1 MLPVGNILVKD
12 GVETSMQT
20 DFHSNGKKPGAK
32 RGSGIPVR
40 ERILVAAGDLFHKH
54 GIRGVG
60 VEAIAEAARTNKM
73 TLYRHFESKD
83 ELIAEWVR
91 GMIAHKEDEWKDL
104 NAKHAGDP
112 HALLQD
118 WSRRTAAK
126 LRAME
131 ERGSA
136 LGNALA
142 ELPDPDHPARR
153 VIQGHKIRE
162 HKRVVRLC
170 KSAGFQDPVLAANL
184 FSMLLEGAHS
194 CVQCTGMRQIGEH
207 LVQVVDLMVM
217 NSRQQRLLSEY
228 PTAL

>member
-1 MLPVGNILVKD
+1 
-12 GVETSMQT
+12 MQT
-20 DFHSNGKKPGAK
+20 DIHHNGAK
-32 RGSGIPVR
+32 TKTKRRATVPVR
-40 ERILVAAGDLFHKH
+40 ERILVAAGDLFHKQ

-60 VEAIAEAARTNKM
+60 VEAIAEAAKTNKM
-73 TLYRHFESKD
+73 TLYRYFDSKD

-91 GMIAHKEDEWKDL
+91 GMIAHKEDQWKDL
-104 NAKHAGDP
+104 NAKHEGDP
-112 HALLQD
+112 QGLLQD

-126 LRAME
+126 LKAME

-136 LGNALA
+136 LGTAFA

-153 VIQGHKIRE
+153 VIQEYRVRE

-170 KSAGFQDPVLAANL
+170 KAAGFQDPVLAANL

-194 CVQCTGMRQIGEH
+194 CVQCIGMRQIGEH
-207 LVQVVDLMVM
+207 LVQLVDLMVE
-217 NSRQQRLLSEY
+217 NSRQQQARAQY

>member
-1 MLPVGNILVKD
+1 MGTDIHTNGTKAKSKRRR
-12 GVETSMQT
+12 GV
-20 DFHSNGKKPGAK
+20 
-32 RGSGIPVR
+32 PVR

-60 VEAIAEAARTNKM
+60 VEAIAEAAQTNKM
-73 TLYRHFESKD
+73 TLYRYFDSKED
-83 ELIAEWVR
+83 LIAEWVR
-91 GMIAHKEDEWKDL
+91 GIVAHKEEEWKDL
-104 NAKHAGDP
+104 TAKHVRDP
-112 HALLQD
+112 QGLLQD

-153 VIQGHKIRE
+153 VIQEHKIRE

-170 KSAGFQDPVLAANL
+170 KSAGFQDPILAANL
-184 FSMLLEGAHS
+184 FQMLLEGAYS
-194 CVQCTGMRQIGEH
+194 CVQCSGMRQIGEH
-207 LVQVVDLMVM
+207 LVQVVDLMVE
-217 NSRQQRLLSEY
+217 NRRQQQALASY

>member
-1 MLPVGNILVKD
+1 M
-12 GVETSMQT
+12 ET
-20 DFHSNGKKPGAK
+20 DIHRNGAK
-32 RGSGIPVR
+32 AKRKRRSGFPVR
-40 ERILVAAGDLFHKH
+40 ERILVAAGDLFHRQ

-60 VEAIAEAARTNKM
+60 VEAIAEAAQTNKM
-73 TLYRHFESKD
+73 TLYRYFDSKD

-91 GMIAHKEDEWKDL
+91 GMVAHKEEEWKDL
-104 NAKHAGDP
+104 NAKHARDP
-112 HALLQD
+112 QGLLQD

-142 ELPDPDHPARR
+142 ELPDPEHPARR
-153 VIQGHKIRE
+153 VIQEFKIRE

-170 KSAGFQDPVLAANL
+170 KTAGFQDPGLAANL

-194 CVQCTGMRQIGEH
+194 CVQCVGMRQFGEH
-207 LVQVVDLMVM
+207 LVQLVDLMVE
-217 NSRQQRLLSEY
+217 NSRQPRQRPEY